1 MEYRYLFGPVR
12 SRRLGRSLG
21 IDLVPG
27 NICSFNCVYCECGT
41 TTHITEKRGEYAPVT
56 RIQQELDHYLRTK
69 RDINHI
75 TLGGTGEPALHSGI
89 STILE
94 HMKKHHPQ
102 YKRAV
107 LTNSTL
113 LSQPEIRRELKD
125 ADLILPSLDAVS
137 ETILRKINRPP
148 AGITTDAIIEGLI
161 QLRAEF
167 KGEIWLE
174 IFFIPDINTT
184 EEELH
189 LLRDAAVQIK
199 PDQIHINSLSRPGA
213 EAWVPPLPQE
223 EKERILAFFR
233 EKCQNTSII

>member
-1 MEYRYLFGPVR
+1 MEYHYLFGPVR

-41 TTHITEKRGEYAPVT
+41 TTHITEKRGEYAPLS
-56 RIQQELDHYLRTK
+56 RIQQELDHYLRRM
-69 RDINHI
+69 RDIDYI
-75 TLGGTGEPALHSGI
+75 TLGGTGEPTLHSGI
-89 STILE
+89 GTILE
-94 HMKKHHPQ
+94 YLKTHHPE

-113 LSQPEIRRELKD
+113 LSDPAVRDEIKT
-125 ADLILPSLDAVS
+125 ANLILPSLDAVS
-137 ETILRKINRPP
+137 DSQLRTINRPIT
-148 AGITTDAIIEGLI
+148 GITTEEMIEGLI
-161 QLRAEF
+161 KLRNEF

-174 IFFIPDINTT
+174 IFFIPGINTT

-189 LLRDAAVQIK
+189 LLRDAAVQIN

-213 EAWVPPLPQE
+213 EAWVSPLTEDEKKRIQHFFTE
-223 EKERILAFFR
+223 EFV
-233 EKCQNTSII
+233 NTIII

>member
-1 MEYRYLFGPVR
+1 MEYKYLFGPVR

-27 NICSFNCVYCECGT
+27 NICSFNCVYCECGKT
-41 TTHITEKRGEYAPVT
+41 TCLTEKRGEYAPVG
-56 RIQQELDHYLRTK
+56 RIQQELDHYLRRK
-69 RDINHI
+69 RDIDHI
-75 TLGGTGEPALHSGI
+75 TLGGTGEPTLHSGI

-94 HMKKHHPQ
+94 YLRKHHPE

-113 LSQPEIRRELKD
+113 LSDPEVRKEIHT

-137 ETILRKINRPP
+137 DSQLRMINRPIT
-148 AGITTDAIIEGLI
+148 GITTEQMIEGLVK
-161 QLRAEF
+161 LRTEF

-174 IFFIPDINTT
+174 IFFIAGINTT
-184 EEELH
+184 EGELH
-189 LLRDAAVQIK
+189 LLRDAAVRIN

-213 EAWVPPLPQE
+213 EPWVSPLTE
-223 EKERILAFFR
+223 DEKKRILYFFT
-233 EKCQNTSII
+233 EEFANTTII